1 MALDVV
7 HYLLSLRLAT
17 SGPGGRRDRLPGVE
31 DPERCGEVL
40 DTALA
45 VPGPVIVKAVVD
57 PYEPPMPARITM
69 EQARK
74 FAEAL
79 VRGEPAREKIV
90 RAVIKDR
97 IREMI

>member
-1 MALDVV
+1 M
-7 HYLLSLRLAT
+7 
-17 SGPGGRRDRLPGVE
+17 E